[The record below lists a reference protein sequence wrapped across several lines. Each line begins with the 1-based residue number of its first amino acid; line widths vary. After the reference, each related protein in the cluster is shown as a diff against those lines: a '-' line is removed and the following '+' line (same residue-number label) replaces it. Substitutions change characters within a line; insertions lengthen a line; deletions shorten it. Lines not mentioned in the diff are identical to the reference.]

1 MRMCLLLDFHL
12 CYKSDPYSFN
22 AGCNKRIAGNKKT
35 HNGPASCLN
44 GGLPLCVFVYS
55 FWFLILMEHS
65 LTSLMRVFSPSII
78 SLNPYSNGILS
89 DMRSLTRVTHH
100 QCLNP
105 YSNGTL
111 SDSYNQKQDCCLE
124 RVLILIIMEYS
135 LTLQNR

>member
-89 DMRSLTRVTHH
+89 D
-100 QCLNP
+100 
-105 YSNGTL
+105 L
-111 SDSYNQKQDCCLE
+111 SVVYVYMSEK
-124 RVLILIIMEYS
+124 VLILILMEYS
-135 LTLQNR
+135 LTI